1 MPKFMLTTV
10 DNPFNPFTEFSDWL
24 AFDMEK
30 GYQTC
35 EFLAAFS
42 VASNELST
50 EDQEDAIDEAI
61 DWVIRLNPRGVFK
74 KVAAPSDPIPDSNPA

>member
-10 DNPFNPFTEFSDWL
+10 DNPFSPFTEFSDWL
-24 AFDMEK
+24 AFDMAK

-42 VASNELST
+42 VTSNELSV
-50 EDQEDAIDEAI
+50 EDQEDAMNEAI
-61 DWVIRLNPRGVFK
+61 NRVVRLNPRGVFK
-74 KVAAPSDPIPDSNPA
+74 KVEAPSDPSPASNPV